1 MPAAIGAKIACPD
14 RAVVAVC
21 GDGGFL
27 FTVQEL
33 GTAVELD
40 LSLPILIWNNDAFG
54 QIAQNMREFGIE
66 EVAVRPRNPDF
77 QTLAKAYGAHFA
89 RPESLAGV
97 TEAIKVALTAKG
109 PTLIEVHEQAKF
121 LA

>member
-14 RAVVAVC
+14 REVVALC
-21 GDGGFL
+21 GDAGFL

-33 GTAVELD
+33 GTAVELG

-54 QIAQNMREFGIE
+54 QIAQNMREFGIG
-66 EVAVRPRNPDF
+66 EVAVRPKNPDF
-77 QTLAKAYGAHFA
+77 ETLAKAYGSNYA
-89 RPESLAGV
+89 RPDSLTAV
-97 TEAIKVALTAKG
+97 TEAVKAALKAKG
-109 PTLIEVHEQAKF
+109 PTLIEVHEQSKF